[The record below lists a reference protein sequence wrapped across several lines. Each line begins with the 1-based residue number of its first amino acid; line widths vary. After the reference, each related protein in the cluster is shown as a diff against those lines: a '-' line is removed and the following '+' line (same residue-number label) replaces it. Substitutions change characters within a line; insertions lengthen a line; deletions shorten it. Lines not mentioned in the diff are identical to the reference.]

1 MDGNRR
7 AKRRAEGATQS
18 AARCQTDRPDGAHAE
33 LGPGKLSY
41 LFAERGS
48 GQGAIRFILYS
59 CGV

>member
-1 MDGNRR
+1 MATVVPRGVPRAQHR
-7 AKRRAEGATQS
+7 APHAAKRTVRT
-18 AARCQTDRPDGAHAE
+18 ARMPSWAQEKC
-33 LGPGKLSY
+33 Y